1 MSALIPS
8 SGLSV
13 GRQGRGEWGGY
24 RRAVT
29 EMAETQSDQH
39 RSKIIIRVSV
49 FAVATEVVG
58 LVGYGIAI
66 GWVARGNGS
75 GKVSV
80 APVLVALYLIFAALV
95 ALVGRGIMR
104 HRHWARTPYLLAQVF
119 GIIVAYT
126 LARGTGLVP
135 HVFAAIVGV
144 VAVAGLGVGLSG
156 PFSRWLQV

>member
-1 MSALIPS
+1 LARIPS
-8 SGLSV
+8 AWFGV
-13 GRQGRGEWGGY
+13 GHQGRGERGRY

-29 EMAETQSDQH
+29 KRAEVQSDQ
-39 RSKIIIRVSV
+39 RRAKIVVEVGIG
-49 FAVATEVVG
+49 AVAAEVVG

-66 GWVARGNGS
+66 GWVAQGNGG
-75 GKVSV
+75 GKVSA

-95 ALVGRGIMR
+95 ALVGRGIMS
-104 HRHWARTPYLLAQVF
+104 HRHWARTPYLLVQVF

-126 LARGTGLVP
+126 LARGTGLAP
-135 HVFAAIVGV
+135 HMFAVVVGV